1 MEVLLQLPLQQV
13 HIMRDIRLKQ
23 IEEQQKQTEKEH
35 AQASAPA
42 KAGVHPGLSIPAH
55 GFEDLMDELS

>member
-1 MEVLLQLPLQQV
+1 
-13 HIMRDIRLKQ
+13 MRDIRLKQ

-42 KAGVHPGLSIPAH
+42 KAGVRPGLSIPAH